1 MKVMGHKKMEHYTK
15 ARCPG
20 FFFSHPLNTAVLA
33 KRIYQPGR
41 CVDAVATKLWTRTI
55 SMKVSFRLLS
65 LFLVLLLSVFAC
77 ASTKE
82 KQEKQGKQAVAY
94 RELAEAYLFER
105 QYTLALQEL
114 LKAEKLR
121 PDSALIHNDLGLVYM
136 EKDKLELSV
145 QHFKK
150 AVELKPDYPEAIN
163 NLARA
168 LLEQEKWDEA
178 ILYLKELIKN
188 LVYTTPQYPLLNLG
202 WAYFNK
208 KDYVQAEKYYKQAI
222 MHYDDGLTRDMTY
235 IRALGGLGR
244 THIATGNFAQA
255 LSALS
260 LAAQAAPG
268 IPDTYFYIG
277 QAYEKAGKPGD
288 AKMAY
293 LKVIEVAPD
302 SEIANKAARAA
313 LKLQ

>member
-1 MKVMGHKKMEHYTK
+1 
-15 ARCPG
+15 
-20 FFFSHPLNTAVLA
+20 
-33 KRIYQPGR
+33 
-41 CVDAVATKLWTRTI
+41 
-55 SMKVSFRLLS
+55 MKVSFRLLS
-65 LFLVLLLSVFAC
+65 LFLVLLLSVLAC
-77 ASTKE
+77 TSTSNKE
-82 KQEKQGKQAVAY
+82 KQGRQAVAY
-94 RELAEAYLFER
+94 RELAEAYIVER
-105 QYTLALQEL
+105 RYTMALQEL

-121 PDSALIHNDLGLVYM
+121 PDDAMIQNNLGLVYM
-136 EKDKLELSV
+136 EKDRLALSV

-150 AVELKPDYPEAIN
+150 AVELKPDYSEAIN
-163 NLARA
+163 NLATA
-168 LLEQEKWDEA
+168 LLKQEKWDEA
-178 ILYLKELIKN
+178 ILYLKELIKS

-222 MHYDDGLTRDMTY
+222 KYYDDDFRRDMTY

-255 LSALS
+255 LSTLS
-260 LAAQAAPG
+260 QAAKAAPG

-277 QAYEKAGKPGD
+277 QAYEKAGRPGD